1 MNIGS
6 SPPLG
11 GVGRVFGVISAHV
24 WDRLFM
30 GQANQS
36 HDLGCTERAKL
47 GKLQIVA
54 AGTRGDV
61 AVAFC
66 WGPVLCP
73 LGEAQRTLFGVS
85 AFPSHFSDMQ
95 DELLSFIVH
104 SNIYFAALQQQGLD
118 SFHKLNFP
126 WTNPSS
132 DFTLPAARLG
142 FKTVCTEAGNI

>member
-1 MNIGS
+1 MSICLLLHLEEREGS
-6 SPPLG
+6 LRGYFSPC
-11 GVGRVFGVISAHV
+11 VGQIIYGQ
-24 WDRLFM
+24 LFE

-36 HDLGCTERAKL
+36 HDLGSTERAKL

-54 AGTRGDV
+54 ADTRGDV

-95 DELLSFIVH
+95 D
-104 SNIYFAALQQQGLD
+104 
-118 SFHKLNFP
+118 
-126 WTNPSS
+126 
-132 DFTLPAARLG
+132 
-142 FKTVCTEAGNI
+142 